1 MSDIDLSDI
10 DPDRLATQVRALHG
24 YELDPAG
31 AARAAQ
37 AVATIA
43 RAVVGL
49 APEPQFHEE
58 PASLVLILAALAPD
72 GE

>member
-1 MSDIDLSDI
+1 MIEI
-10 DPDRLATQVRALHG
+10 DPDRLAAQVRALHG

-37 AVATIA
+37 AIAGVAA
-43 RAVVGL
+43 AVAAL
-49 APEPQFHEE
+49 AAEPQFHEE
-58 PASLVLILAALAPD
+58 PASLALTLSALAPE